1 MMKKNIFKYFSLSI
15 VTIATLGLASCS
27 SDESYDVYGNPNNL
41 VYVQV
46 NAENT
51 LTTTVVHTPVGD
63 IGKFKAAFPVRIQ
76 RATAGTSV
84 CFELDPSLVAE
95 YNKTKGTNYVALP
108 AGVLDLTKAVAHIQ
122 ADTLASKDSVYVELA
137 AGTDLSKLTE
147 AGYVAPLRM
156 KVTAGDGVASEE
168 RGIVYVVVTTSTRL
182 MNAGAARSEIPGEEI
197 PVANMASWTITPGS
211 LADITDNVSYSGLEI
226 DPNTPFVLDMQ
237 EVKNVGGIA
246 LQGLYANYGVSSY
259 GINSCKLELSVDGN
273 EWTNAGTTTYD
284 EMSSDNNGYQYVVL
298 YGAVQA
304 RYIRLTLSARSSWY
318 GGLAELRVFAQ

>member
-1 MMKKNIFKYFSLSI
+1 MKKNIFKYFSLGI

-41 VYVQV
+41 VYVLV

-95 YNKTKGTNYVALP
+95 YNKTKGTDYVALP

-122 ADTLASKDSVYVELA
+122 ADTLASKDSVHIAFAEGA
-137 AGTDLSKLTE
+137 DLSKLTE

-197 PVANMASWTITPGS
+197 PVADMGSWTITPGS
-211 LADITDNVSYSGLEI
+211 IADFTDNNSYSGSDI
-226 DPNTPFVLDMQ
+226 DSSTPFVIDMQ
-237 EVKNVGGIA
+237 EVKSVGGIG
-246 LQGLYANYGVSSY
+246 LQGLYANYGVSYY
-259 GINSCKLELSVDGN
+259 GINSCKLELSENGTD
-273 EWTNAGTTTYD
+273 WTDAGTASFD
-284 EMSSDNNGYQYVVL
+284 DMSSDNNGYQYFVL
-298 YGAVQA
+298 YGAIPA
-304 RYIRLTLSARSSWY
+304 RYVRLTLESLNSRW